1 MNDRPIVVDPVDGR
15 LEPAGSRLGDFL
27 IRLAML
33 LFGILQVALILRI
46 AFLLLGADQANVIV
60 RDVINGTNVFVD
72 PFRGMFKLND
82 VPTAPGSFLDVA
94 AVIALIGWSIVE
106 AIVVAILGLFDR

>member
-1 MNDRPIVVDPVDGR
+1 MDDRPTMVDPADGR
-15 LEPAGSRLGDFL
+15 LEPAGWRFSAFL

-60 RDVINGTNVFVD
+60 RDIINGTNVFVE
-72 PFRGMFKLND
+72 PFRGMFRLND
-82 VPTAPGSFLDVA
+82 VPAAPGSFLDVA
-94 AVIALIGWSIVE
+94 AVVAVIGWSIVE